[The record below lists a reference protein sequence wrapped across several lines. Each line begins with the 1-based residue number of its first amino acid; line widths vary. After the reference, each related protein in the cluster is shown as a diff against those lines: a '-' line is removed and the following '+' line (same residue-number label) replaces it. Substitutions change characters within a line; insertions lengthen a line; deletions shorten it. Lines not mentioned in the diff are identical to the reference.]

1 MIGSAVSHYRIIEKL
16 GGGGMGVVYKAEDTS
31 LGRFVALKFL
41 PEDVAQDT
49 QALERFRREARAASA
64 LNHPNICTIYEIG
77 EHESQR
83 FIAME
88 FLEGM
93 TLKHRIAG
101 KPLEIETTLSL
112 GIEIADALEA
122 AHKKGIVHRDIKP
135 ANIFVTEREHAK
147 ILDFGLAKVTP
158 SVSSSSQNASAN
170 THTLTIDEQ
179 HLTSPGATLGTVA
192 YMSPEQARGKELD
205 ARTDLFSFGAVL
217 YEMTTGT
224 LPFRGESSAVIFKA
238 ILDGTP
244 TSAVRLNPDVP
255 PKLEEIIQKA
265 LEKDRS
271 LRYQSANELRTDL
284 KRLKR
289 DTESAELRPEL
300 QSSSS
305 RARVP
310 GQGSKPTLVMAAL
323 AIAALAVG
331 FSLWRWSLG
340 ARPEARMLLQRSVTT
355 NPPENP
361 VYAATISPDGRYLAF
376 ADLTGAFVR
385 RLETGETHSLP
396 LPEGFCFRC
405 VSLSWFPDGTTLAA
419 VGPGESGETT
429 GLWIV
434 SILGGSPRRLR
445 DDAGRASVSPDGAHI
460 AYIGGRSLS
469 EIWVMGANG
478 ESPRKLLQA
487 ARGDRF
493 LQVQWAPDGGRIA
506 YLKSHTDSDRS
517 ETAIETLPVAGGLGS
532 TLFAAPALRSFCWS
546 SDRRIIYTMQEPPP
560 NDRDMNLWELP
571 IDPSHAKISGA
582 PRRITNWAGLS
593 LLDLSVSTDGK
604 HLVFVNAGFQKDLF
618 VAGFESEGTLE
629 QPRRLTLEGRNN
641 LPSAWTPDGQALFFY
656 SDRNGNWDI
665 FRQRLL
671 ERKAENFIL
680 GPGDQTEP
688 RLSPDAAWVLYW
700 DYVEKSAASGPMRL
714 LRVPI
719 SGGAPELVLEA
730 RPGASV
736 RCASGHS
743 ACVLSEPDKG
753 NGELVFTSFSP
764 LRGRMNEML
773 RLAADLEASPD
784 WDLSPDGSTVAIVD
798 VDERKDRI
806 RLVELENGSARSI
819 AVGQSEGLSGISW
832 SADGRGWFVTSS
844 SLRGSAVLKVR
855 LDGTIAEL
863 WKSSTTL
870 EAPLASPDG
879 KALAFS
885 SSTYNSN
892 AWVIE
897 NF

>member
-1 MIGSAVSHYRIIEKL
+1 
-16 GGGGMGVVYKAEDTS
+16 
-31 LGRFVALKFL
+31 
-41 PEDVAQDT
+41 
-49 QALERFRREARAASA
+49 
-64 LNHPNICTIYEIG
+64 
-77 EHESQR
+77 
-83 FIAME
+83 
-88 FLEGM
+88 
-93 TLKHRIAG
+93 
-101 KPLEIETTLSL
+101 
-112 GIEIADALEA
+112 
-122 AHKKGIVHRDIKP
+122 
-135 ANIFVTEREHAK
+135 
-147 ILDFGLAKVTP
+147 
-158 SVSSSSQNASAN
+158 
-170 THTLTIDEQ
+170 
-179 HLTSPGATLGTVA
+179 
-192 YMSPEQARGKELD
+192 
-205 ARTDLFSFGAVL
+205 
-217 YEMTTGT
+217 
-224 LPFRGESSAVIFKA
+224 
-238 ILDGTP
+238 
-244 TSAVRLNPDVP
+244 
-255 PKLEEIIQKA
+255 
-265 LEKDRS
+265 
-271 LRYQSANELRTDL
+271 
-284 KRLKR
+284 
-289 DTESAELRPEL
+289 
-300 QSSSS
+300 
-305 RARVP
+305 
-310 GQGSKPTLVMAAL
+310 
-323 AIAALAVG
+323 
-331 FSLWRWSLG
+331 
-340 ARPEARMLLQRSVTT
+340 
-355 NPPENP
+355 
-361 VYAATISPDGRYLAF
+361 
-376 ADLTGAFVR
+376 
-385 RLETGETHSLP
+385 
-396 LPEGFCFRC
+396 
-405 VSLSWFPDGTTLAA
+405 
-419 VGPGESGETT
+419 
-429 GLWIV
+429 
-434 SILGGSPRRLR
+434 
-445 DDAGRASVSPDGAHI
+445 
-460 AYIGGRSLS
+460 
-469 EIWVMGANG
+469 
-478 ESPRKLLQA
+478 
-487 ARGDRF
+487 
-493 LQVQWAPDGGRIA
+493 
-506 YLKSHTDSDRS
+506 
-517 ETAIETLPVAGGLGS
+517 
-532 TLFAAPALRSFCWS
+532 
-546 SDRRIIYTMQEPPP
+546 
-560 NDRDMNLWELP
+560 
-571 IDPSHAKISGA
+571 
-582 PRRITNWAGLS
+582 
-593 LLDLSVSTDGK
+593 
-604 HLVFVNAGFQKDLF
+604 LF

-671 ERKAENFIL
+671 ERKAQNFIL
-680 GPGDQTEP
+680 GLGDQTEP